1 MKNGLIAR
9 DDIFAECDNLHQV
22 DLVEGVYETIAAL
35 HLEEWRYDM
44 RGEIDSISQI
54 LPNTRAGTNDSGD
67 DGEKSQAIRRWIRS
81 VLGKLA
87 HYQVEHDRLLHE
99 AAATLQLVI
108 PQDIVM
114 YNVLPLLALPSD
126 HLKRIRRSR

>member
-1 MKNGLIAR
+1 LIAR
-9 DDIFAECDNLHQV
+9 DDIFKSCNNLHQV
-22 DLVEGVYETIAAL
+22 DLIEGVHETIAAL
-35 HLEEWRYDM
+35 HLEEWRNDM
-44 RGEIDSISQI
+44 RGKIDSISQI

-87 HYQVEHDRLLHE
+87 HYQVEHDRLLNE
-99 AAATLQLVI
+99 GAATLQLI
-108 PQDIVM
+108 FPQDIAM

-126 HLKRIRRSR
+126 AFEWIRRSR